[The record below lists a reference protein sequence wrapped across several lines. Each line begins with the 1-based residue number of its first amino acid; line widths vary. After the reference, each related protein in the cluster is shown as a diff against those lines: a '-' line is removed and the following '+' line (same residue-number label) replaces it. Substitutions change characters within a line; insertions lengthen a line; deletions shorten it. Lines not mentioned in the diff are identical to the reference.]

1 MRTHV
6 PSGGSTLRFNFQL
19 LAVQAPKL
27 IDTRTAVTAFGSSDL
42 CRRHRDLMS
51 NGIFR
56 WRERRGGGGGI
67 TNSSNNPQQTT
78 KRNGQI
84 KTHRWSIRLSE
95 RRYISISISMICFD
109 CSQHS
114 STSSCPLTGT
124 AFFLYK
130 NQIKIDL
137 NVWANQEKRRGM
149 HMPTEFFSNF
159 SLIIKPSQLV
169 RATERALNWTSARSP
184 VDWRATRTVGRLL
197 RHSPSGRNRQLDCG
211 LITCSIFLV
220 DQVPRQIDF
229 Q

>member
-1 MRTHV
+1 MIDKTIRATLHFHIHFHDLFRLFTALEHIL
-6 PSGGSTLRFNFQL
+6 GSF
-19 LAVQAPKL
+19 
-27 IDTRTAVTAFGSSDL
+27 D
-42 CRRHRDLMS
+42 
-51 NGIFR
+51 
-56 WRERRGGGGGI
+56 
-67 TNSSNNPQQTT
+67 
-78 KRNGQI
+78 RN
-84 KTHRWSIRLSE
+84 RVFFF
-95 RRYISISISMICFD
+95 FD
-109 CSQHS
+109 
-114 STSSCPLTGT
+114 
-124 AFFLYK
+124 K

-137 NVWANQEKRRGM
+137 NVWANQEKRRGK

-229 Q
+229 QKQVFINLTKVRLG